1 MLLQGFMLILRF
13 HDDTAESVF
22 GQSLTVCNGQM
33 HVQARDLP
41 GRSMTYPETAV
52 KAYSLQPYA
61 ASVARLDGLIIEAK
75 R

>member
-1 MLLQGFMLILRF
+1 MLQGFMLIVRF

-52 KAYSLQPYA
+52 KAYTLQPYV
-61 ASVARLDGLIIEAK
+61 ASVNRLDGLIIEAK